1 MGYYSKILRE
11 KLSAISRRA
20 YKHKSPTADWECMVE
35 MIAAMNEQA
44 EQESRRQL
52 AEVFQGGSFDLVR
65 VRTLSR
71 LI

>member
-1 MGYYSKILRE
+1 
-11 KLSAISRRA
+11 
-20 YKHKSPTADWECMVE
+20 
-35 MIAAMNEQA
+35 MNEQA

-52 AEVFQGGSFDLVR
+52 AEVFPGGSFDLVR